1 MEKIIDIKNLIKN
14 FQEINILNI
23 EKMSIYKNDIY
34 GFLGPNG
41 AGKTTTMKLI
51 LKILKQ
57 NSGTIKFYN
66 ENNIKIGSLIE
77 EPAFYENL
85 TAMENLEVM
94 RKLLK
99 FPKDNI
105 LETLKLVGLDN
116 EKNKLSKYYSLGMKQ
131 RLGLALALVNKPNL
145 LILDEP
151 TNGLDPQGIIEIR
164 NLLKFL
170 NEKQNVTIL
179 ISSHQLNE
187 INNLATRI
195 GIINNGKI
203 IFEGTRDDIN
213 SMSKV
218 KIRVRIDDK
227 ERTLNILQKLNYN
240 YSFDKDYIYTNKLND
255 LEMYN
260 LIINFIQ
267 NNIEIYEIYSEIKNL
282 ENLYIDI
289 ISKGDKKNECFK

>member
-51 LKILKQ
+51 IKILKQ

-240 YSFDKDYIYTNKLND
+240 YTFDKDYIYTNKLND

-260 LIINFIQ
+260 LIISFIQ

-289 ISKGDKKNECFK
+289 ISKGDKKNEYFK

>member
-260 LIINFIQ
+260 LIISFIQ

-289 ISKGDKKNECFK
+289 ISKGDKKNEYFK